1 MLNLIPKPKFQEER
15 FGEFVI
21 NSETTLYA
29 DDNLTYARD
38 VLNTFIEG
46 ACGYKLPVVVSKQ
59 ASIVFLYDRH
69 VHKEGY
75 TMEVNIDSIV
85 IKASSSVG
93 AFYAVQ
99 SIRQLTGGDL
109 IENPDFLTLHALY
122 IEDEPRYEVRS
133 IMLDEARY
141 FHGADVVK
149 NLLDMMAYY
158 KLNTLHW
165 HLTDNEGWRIE
176 IKKYPKLTQV
186 GGIRKG
192 SQTMAWGNKFVDW
205 TLHEGYYTQQ
215 EIKEIV
221 QYAERLNIAIIPEI
235 DMPAHMGAA
244 LASYPWLSCSG
255 KEIEVPIVHGG
266 SPDKNGIG
274 HMIACPGKEE
284 TTFRFIYDVLDEI
297 CQLFPAPY
305 VHIGGDE
312 APKSEWKK
320 CPDCQ
325 KLIKEKGLK
334 DEENLQGYFN
344 NKIAVYL
351 KRKGKRMIGWNE
363 ILSAKKLDNSI
374 IAQYWTFKRDMK
386 VENYLLSGHDVIL
399 SKHQA
404 FYFDMTYAQN
414 NLKTTYAFEPEK
426 YNLNSKTGGI
436 LGLEGCLWTEWVPTE
451 ERINYQ
457 LYPRMQAFAEV
468 AWSPSEVR
476 NYKDFIVRL
485 KKHLQILDKYGIE
498 YCPLS
503 MVNQGGLKRIKAMS
517 EFQNKNAHAEFNR
530 AMSIRKKKK
539 YRV

>member
-1 MLNLIPKPKFQEER
+1 MLNLIPKAKIQEER

-21 NSETTLYA
+21 NSDTTLYA
-29 DDNLTYARD
+29 DDSLINAREI
-38 VLNTFIEG
+38 LNSFVEET
-46 ACGYKLPVVVSKQ
+46 CGYKLPVVVSKQ
-59 ASIVFLYDRH
+59 AKIAFLYDRH

-75 TMEVNIDSIV
+75 VMDVNVDNIV

-99 SIRQLTGGDL
+99 SMRQLTGGDL
-109 IENPDFLTLHALY
+109 IENPDFLTLHSLY
-122 IEDEPRYEVRS
+122 IEDEPRFNLRS

-141 FHGADVVK
+141 FHGADAVK
-149 NLLDMMAYY
+149 NLLDIMAYY

-176 IKKYPKLTQV
+176 IKKYPKLTEV
-186 GGIRKG
+186 GAVRRG
-192 SQTMAWGNKFVDW
+192 SQTMAWGNRFIDW
-205 TLHEGYYTQQ
+205 TLHEGYYSQQ

-221 QYAERLNIAIIPEI
+221 QYAERLNITIIPEI
-235 DMPAHMGAA
+235 DMPAHFGAA
-244 LASYPWLSCSG
+244 IAAYPWLSCSEQ
-255 KEIEVPIVHGG
+255 EIEVPIVHGG
-266 SPDKNGIG
+266 SPSKNGIG
-274 HMIACPGKEE
+274 HVIACPGKEDK
-284 TTFRFIYDVLDEI
+284 TFSFIYDVLDEV
-297 CQLFPAPY
+297 CQLFPGPY

-325 KLIKEKGLK
+325 KLIKDKGLK

-363 ILSAKKLDNSI
+363 ILSSKKLDNSI
-374 IAQYWTFKRDMK
+374 IAQYWTHRRDMK
-386 VENYLLSGHDVIL
+386 VENYLLSGHDVII

-404 FYFDMTYAQN
+404 FYFDMPYAQN
-414 NLKTTYAFEPEK
+414 NLKTTYTFEPEK
-426 YNLNSKTGGI
+426 YNLNVATGGI

-451 ERINYQ
+451 ARMNYQ

-468 AWSPSEVR
+468 AWTPKGGR
-476 NYKDFIVRL
+476 DYKEFLTRL
-485 KKHLQILDKYGIE
+485 KKQLLILDRFGVE
-498 YCPLS
+498 YCPLN
-503 MVNQGGLKRIKAMS
+503 MVDQRGLKRLRMMS
-517 EFQNKNAHAEFNR
+517 EFQNKNAHAEFNH
-530 AMSIRKKKK
+530 AMNVRKKKR